1 MIGPTR
7 GRPLALDRISSE
19 VAQPGAMDQQVLWD
33 FGASVHSFGG
43 PCSATCIK
51 CTTSPA
57 PKRSMYRFAFP
68 RGLGM
73 NSCAWLMARPANGML
88 SVAVGAFAAVDF
100 VVGMP
105 CVCSAGR
112 RTAASAAK
120 SSDRVGAD
128 RVRSYDTNTAL
139 TLARAPLQLQA
150 GVAEGQR

>member
-73 NSCAWLMARPANGML
+73 NSCARCGFRSWHAVRVLCRPADRSISSEIFRPGRGGSSSELRHKHSSHL
-88 SVAVGAFAAVDF
+88 SEGTSSTPSWSSRRPTVGW
-100 VVGMP
+100 VGGS
-105 CVCSAGR
+105 CRLSLGR
-112 RTAASAAK
+112 
-120 SSDRVGAD
+120 
-128 RVRSYDTNTAL
+128 
-139 TLARAPLQLQA
+139 
-150 GVAEGQR
+150 